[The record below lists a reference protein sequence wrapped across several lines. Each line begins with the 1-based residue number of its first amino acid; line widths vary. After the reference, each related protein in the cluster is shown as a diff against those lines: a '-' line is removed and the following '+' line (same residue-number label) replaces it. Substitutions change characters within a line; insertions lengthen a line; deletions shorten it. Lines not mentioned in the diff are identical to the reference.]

1 MNIPGTVLDRLHVI
15 CQDTRCDA
23 GIEETVETK
32 YPNNGRFDG
41 ATVTIKATG
50 SYPSGMKHAFIW
62 ALQAEAI
69 PEAVEFKR
77 QETSLPGGRFV

>member
-1 MNIPGTVLDRLHVI
+1 MNIPATVLDRLHII

-32 YPNNGRFDG
+32 YPNNGRLEG
-41 ATVTIKATG
+41 ATVTIRATG

-62 ALQAEAI
+62 AFQAEAI
-69 PEAVEFKR
+69 PEAVEVKNL
-77 QETSLPGGRFV
+77 ETHFAGSSHV